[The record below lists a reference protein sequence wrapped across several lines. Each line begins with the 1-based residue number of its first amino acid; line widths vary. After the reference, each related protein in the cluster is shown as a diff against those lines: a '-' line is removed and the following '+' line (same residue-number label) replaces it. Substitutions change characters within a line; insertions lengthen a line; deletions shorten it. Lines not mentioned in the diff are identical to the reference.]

1 MNLEVR
7 GLRKQLGGTMV
18 LRGLGL
24 RIGASERFFILGPSG
39 SGKTTLLRILAGF
52 LEPDAGDVLLDG
64 KSILG
69 VPAHRRPLALVFQ
82 QPALWPHLSVG
93 DNVGYGLDV
102 RGITG
107 GERSRRI
114 TEALDLVRLQGFEER
129 QPTGLSGGQQQ
140 RVALARALV
149 IRPGMLL
156 LDEPLSHLDPPLRRG
171 LREELVGIQ
180 ETLGIPMIC
189 VSHDRQD
196 ALSIAHRCAVL
207 HDGTIAQ
214 EGPPSQ
220 LYLQPQTAFVAE
232 FLGEMN
238 WWRGRIT
245 GHEADGLRIESPAG
259 TLWSAC
265 TLPSGAGPEVRIGIR
280 PRHLHRRPTGP
291 NRLSGTVLKATCA
304 GEHDESVIQL
314 TSEVRLRWHH
324 LPDPGPVHAGDTV
337 TLGIDPRH
345 VLLFPAD

>member
-7 GLRKQLGGTMV
+7 GLRKQLGGTTV
-18 LRGLGL
+18 LQDLGL
-24 RIGASERFFILGPSG
+24 RVGTAERFFILGPSG

-52 LEPDAGDVLLDG
+52 LEPDAGEILLDG

-69 VPAHRRPLALVFQ
+69 VPAHRRPVALVFQ

-102 RGITG
+102 RGIAG
-107 GERSRRI
+107 AERRRRI

-180 ETLGIPMIC
+180 EALRIPMIC

-207 HDGTIAQ
+207 HNGAVAQ

-238 WWRGRIT
+238 WWRGKIT
-245 GHEADGLRIESPAG
+245 GREANGLRIESTAG
-259 TLWSAC
+259 TLWSTC
-265 TLPSGAGPEVRIGIR
+265 NLPSEVGSEVRIGIR
-280 PRHLHRRPTGP
+280 PRHLHRHPTGP
-291 NRLSGTVLKATCA
+291 NRLPVTVLEAACA

-314 TSEVRLRWHH
+314 TPEVRLRWHH
-324 LPDPGPVHAGDTV
+324 LSDPGAVRAGDTV
-337 TLGIDPRH
+337 TLGIDPQH